1 MKYSTIYLAIF
12 LERSN
17 RFIARCRLI
26 DTEEEIIVHVKNTGR
41 CKELLIPGVIVA
53 VNHQPSAKRKTAY
66 DLIAVKKGL
75 MWINIDSQIPNA
87 LASEGLTTGT
97 ISLPGITG
105 TLSLVKREV
114 TYEHSKFDLYFE
126 TDQQE
131 KGFVEVK
138 GMTLENQGVGAFPD
152 APTLRGLKH
161 VRELQRAQQ
170 LGYRCFVLFIVQF
183 SQIQVAT
190 IHSEMQPALSEAIKQ
205 AKADGVQILAYNC
218 EVDQE
223 TIALKEA
230 VSFDLNQPFI
240 DPNQGKVE
248 KA

>member
-1 MKYSTIYLAIF
+1 MNYSAIQLARF

-26 DTEEEIIVHVKNTGR
+26 ATDEEIIVHVKNTGR
-41 CKELLIPGVIVA
+41 CKELLIPGVTVA
-53 VNHQPSAKRKTAY
+53 VNYQPAVKRKTAY
-66 DLIAVKKGL
+66 DLIAVKKNAL
-75 MWINIDSQIPNA
+75 WINIDSQIPNA
-87 LASEGLTTGT
+87 LAAEGILSGLV
-97 ISLPGITG
+97 SLPGIEG
-105 TLSLVKREV
+105 ALSLLKREV
-114 TYEHSKFDLYFE
+114 TYGHSKFDLYFE

-152 APTLRGLKH
+152 APTMRGLKH
-161 VRELQRAQQ
+161 VEELQQAQQ
-170 LGYRCFVLFIVQF
+170 RGYHCFVLFIVQF
-183 SQIQVAT
+183 PKINVAT
-190 IHSEMQPALSEAIKQ
+190 IHSAMQPALSEAIKQ
-205 AKADGVQILAYNC
+205 ATADGVQILAYNC

-223 TIALKEA
+223 TIALKGA
-230 VSFDLNQPFI
+230 VTFDLNQPFI